1 MIEVEDDE
9 EDRKPAARDHTASD
23 SNPGQGKDDSDVEF
37 MGYVPAQPNQP
48 VAVAAAAA
56 ATASNQGQGN
66 EDGQDGQGSDP
77 TVESNAITLHESFPE
92 WQIDDIQAILLQNG
106 NDTRAF
112 MEFVREEPRGEDED
126 GFVIGSLFT
135 ARSSAFRPIDNE
147 VPAPRLH
154 PRQSMGEPPAIMP
167 SRDSDDDVDVGLANE
182 MGSKMSVS
190 SKSGSSGDK
199 KSAATYATPQD
210 GNKRQAKKSPQRL
223 PTAQRIMEV
232 ERNNRQQQ
240 RQQQRQQPRRGEP
253 KDYSGQAADDEP
265 SDDDGFK

>member
-1 MIEVEDDE
+1 
-9 EDRKPAARDHTASD
+9 
-23 SNPGQGKDDSDVEF
+23 
-37 MGYVPAQPNQP
+37 
-48 VAVAAAAA
+48 
-56 ATASNQGQGN
+56 
-66 EDGQDGQGSDP
+66 
-77 TVESNAITLHESFPE
+77 
-92 WQIDDIQAILLQNG
+92 
-106 NDTRAF
+106 
-112 MEFVREEPRGEDED
+112 
-126 GFVIGSLFT
+126 
-135 ARSSAFRPIDNE
+135 
-147 VPAPRLH
+147 
-154 PRQSMGEPPAIMP
+154 MP

-232 ERNNRQQQ
+232 ERNNRQRQRQRQRRGEPPTAQRITEVERNNQQQQ